1 MVGHRRY
8 TSAEPERAVL
18 SVMVV
23 GASVTASAFTE
34 RLVVDPATA
43 GAVLMPGFTRADLAS
58 LFADRGYTSGAEIGV
73 ARGRF
78 SEHLCKTIPCL
89 HLLCVDPWRAY
100 RGNPRSQ
107 PQSKQDA
114 CYAEA
119 TARLAPFDVTIVRDM
134 SLYAVKDIPDNALDF
149 VFIDGNHTLDY
160 VIADLRAWSPKVRSG
175 GIVSGDDYYVFRD
188 GGVIE
193 AVETFT
199 RAQGIS
205 SWWVTDERRRN
216 HRGVRQPAFFWVQP

>member
-8 TSAEPERAVL
+8 TSAEPERAVFSKL
-18 SVMVV
+18 VV
-23 GASVTASAFTE
+23 GAIVTMVPTAQC
-34 RLVVDPATA
+34 VVADLAA
-43 GAVLMPGFTRADLAS
+43 VGAVVVPGFRRVDLAS
-58 LFADRGYTSGAEIGV
+58 LFAGRGYTAGAEIGV

-78 SEHLCKTIPCL
+78 AEHLCRTISNV

-100 RGNPRSQ
+100 SGNPRSQ
-107 PQSKQDA
+107 PQARQDA
-114 CYAEA
+114 CFAEA
-119 TARLAPFDVTIVRDM
+119 TARLGPFNVTIVRAM
-134 SLYAVKDIPDNALDF
+134 SLDAAADIPDGALDF
-149 VFIDGNHTLDY
+149 VFIDGNHRRDY
-160 VIADLRAWSPKVRSG
+160 VLADLHAWSPKVRAG
-175 GIVSGDDYYVFRD
+175 GIVSGDDYYAFRD

>member
-1 MVGHRRY
+1 M
-8 TSAEPERAVL
+8 L

-23 GASVTASAFTE
+23 GASVTVSALTD
-34 RLVVDPATA
+34 RLVVNPAA
-43 GAVLMPGFTRADLAS
+43 VGAVHIPGFTRADLSS

-78 SEHLCKTIPCL
+78 AEHLCKTIPSL

-100 RGNPRSQ
+100 LGNPRSQ
-107 PQSKQDA
+107 PQARQEA
-114 CYAEA
+114 CFAEA
-119 TARLAPFDVTIVRDM
+119 TARLKPFHVTIVRTM
-134 SLYAVKDIPDNALDF
+134 SLDAATDVPDGTLDF
-149 VFIDGNHTLDY
+149 VFIDGNHRRDY
-160 VIADLRAWSPKVRSG
+160 VLADLHAWSPKVRAG
-175 GIVSGDDYYVFRD
+175 GIVSGDDYYAFKH

-193 AVETFT
+193 AVEAFT
-199 RAQGIS
+199 QAQGIS